1 MPKDVLVGR
10 VEDLDNRVLRLF
22 IRKNRLRW
30 KDLFAILAR
39 LVVKRGAY
47 RQAPG
52 LDTIDDVF
60 KQLLKESATKGN
72 KEHAEMLA
80 EMDFVK
86 RHLGYGLRSVTRG
99 ELKQIQDQLM
109 QEELDRLDGK
119 TSGEQ

>member
-39 LVVKRGAY
+39 LVVKRGAIV
-47 RQAPG
+47 RHPAF
-52 LDTIDDVF
+52 DAIDDEF
-60 KQLLKESATKGN
+60 KRWLKESAADGSKR
-72 KEHAEMLA
+72 HAEMLQD
-80 EMDFVK
+80 MDFVK
-86 RHLGYGLRSVTRG
+86 RHLGFGLRSITRG

-109 QEELDRLDGK
+109 QEEMERLDSGGK
-119 TSGEQ
+119 DQ